1 MDGSVPVDAAT
12 CAPALCAAIEGGLG
26 IGLIGREERL
36 KGASRK
42 GMKKGMKKGILK
54 GMKKE
59 DEEGDSVGVAVR
71 DALARAH
78 AGDGVNL
85 GGRLRFLAGRALA
98 ALESA
103 DAARGVGG
111 RKGGGEQRISPFNR
125 RRTPASEVR

>member
-1 MDGSVPVDAAT
+1 MDGSVAVDAAT

-26 IGLIGREERL
+26 LGLAGVRKEGNEGQEGNEGRE
-36 KGASRK
+36 GA
-42 GMKKGMKKGILK
+42 
-54 GMKKE
+54 
-59 DEEGDSVGVAVR
+59 DSVGVAVR

-103 DAARGVGG
+103 DAARGSAGG
-111 RKGGGEQRISPFNR
+111 TGGLRLSTATAAPFNR
-125 RRTPASEVR
+125 GRRLSTEVR